1 MGGRINT
8 CIFVFYSLP
17 LMTNLHSSP
26 PGRGCL
32 RVKEPLINIDRQK
45 HSQSLA
51 DGGPL
56 YKDGSSP
63 TRSHHKWDMFLSA
76 SLILCRPFNSFCSHR
91 MHTAGSHHRPWKQ
104 NNLFFFFWLPCATRP
119 PSDGNHAP
127 CTGSTVLTSRLP
139 GKTQNKLD

>member
-1 MGGRINT
+1 MKARIKPCAVSSHSFPSFSLLLGLAHRHQISPREVPEDACGGRNQLVTMGGRINT

-32 RVKEPLINIDRQK
+32 RVKEPLININWQK
-45 HSQSLA
+45 QSLT

-63 TRSHHKWDMFLSA
+63 TRSHHK
-76 SLILCRPFNSFCSHR
+76 
-91 MHTAGSHHRPWKQ
+91 
-104 NNLFFFFWLPCATRP
+104 
-119 PSDGNHAP
+119 
-127 CTGSTVLTSRLP
+127 
-139 GKTQNKLD
+139 